1 MKKMTAIF
9 LMLTVL
15 IASIGVSVNT
25 HICKKEGVI
34 KSYFVDFGECVC
46 EVEIEEAPAHKC
58 CHKQTVEKTEQKGC
72 CQEETAFFQLNFDYV
87 TQIENV
93 SLNPDLLF
101 TSALIYTIFTPL
113 NIEENTNIVE
123 FNHYL
128 PPIPNR
134 DIPILIQSFLI

>member
-46 EVEIEEAPAHKC
+46 EVEIEEAPSHKC
-58 CHKQTVEKTEQKGC
+58 CHPQPTEKTEQKGC
-72 CQEETAFFQLNFDYV
+72 CQDETAFFQLDFDYV
-87 TQIENV
+87 TQIENLT
-93 SLNPDLLF
+93 LNPDLLF
-101 TSALIYTIFTPL
+101 TSALIYKVFAPL
-113 NIEENTNIVE
+113 NIEENANIIE
-123 FNHYL
+123 YNHYS
-128 PPIPNR
+128 PPIPYR

>member
-1 MKKMTAIF
+1 MKRLVSIF

-15 IASIGVSVNT
+15 ISSIGVSVNT

-46 EVEIEEAPAHKC
+46 EVEIEEASAHKC
-58 CHKQTVEKTEQKGC
+58 CNKQTVEKTEQKGC
-72 CQEETAFFQLNFDYV
+72 CQDETAFFQLDFDYV
-87 TQIENV
+87 TQIENLT
-93 SLNPDLLF
+93 LNPDLLF
-101 TSALIYTIFTPL
+101 TSVLIYTIFTPL

>member
-46 EVEIEEAPAHKC
+46 EVEIEETPAHQC
-58 CHKQTVEKTEQKGC
+58 CYKEPVEKTEQKGC
-72 CQEETAFFQLNFDYV
+72 CKDETAFFQLEFDYI
-87 TQIENV
+87 TQIEKI
-93 SLNPDLLF
+93 SLNPDLWF
-101 TSALIYTIFTPL
+101 TSALIYNVFFSF
-113 NIEENTNIVE
+113 NTKEYRCIIK

-128 PPIPNR
+128 PPIPDR
-134 DIPILIQSFLI
+134 DIPLEIQSFLI